1 MPQNLCRYPPA
12 FSIVWFSLREGGGG
26 TVRGLCRGIAIMTR
40 SDLMHPPGGQ
50 GCVVS
55 GLNYQLSNSF
65 CTHVTVRYCDT
76 APRVHGPCLV
86 TSCLGLF
93 LLRGPSST
101 LLIKKGGLRSGNGI
115 TAPQKTPPIPI
126 LEICLGDLALRP
138 AVPHP
143 PSASTSG
150 YNTVFSFRFFFFK
163 LSREFK
169 DGPRPSPARGL
180 RAPRAV
186 EPTRLADFILPL
198 CTDRL
203 LCVCRLDRQI

>member
-1 MPQNLCRYPPA
+1 
-12 FSIVWFSLREGGGG
+12 
-26 TVRGLCRGIAIMTR
+26 
-40 SDLMHPPGGQ
+40 MHPPGGQ

-126 LEICLGDLALRP
+126 LEICLGILPSDLLSPTHRAR
-138 AVPHP
+138 ARAAITQFSV
-143 PSASTSG
+143 SG
-150 YNTVFSFRFFFFK
+150 FFFSNFRES
-163 LSREFK
+163 SRI
-169 DGPRPSPARGL
+169 DRDRHPRGVSGL
-180 RAPRAV
+180 PG
-186 EPTRLADFILPL
+186 
-198 CTDRL
+198 
-203 LCVCRLDRQI
+203 QWNQQG